1 MAFEAEHARIKA
13 FATHTS
19 GLSDD
24 ADEAVRYVE
33 KHLGIGYDKGRMFF
47 TVVETAET
55 VRNALKSNYMHL
67 SEVAQKS
74 GTELGKAAEFYRTT
88 DEASAERLDGTY
100 R

>member
-1 MAFEAEHARIKA
+1 VTFEAEHERIKS
-13 FATHTS
+13 FATHVN

-55 VRNALKSNYMHL
+55 VRNTLKENYKHL

-74 GTELGKAAEFYRTT
+74 GTELSKAAAFYRTT
-88 DEASAERLDGTY
+88 DTASAERLDATY
-100 R
+100 Q

>member
-1 MAFEAEHARIKA
+1 MTFEAQHERIKA
-13 FATHTS
+13 FSTHVS

-24 ADEAVRYVE
+24 ADEAFNYVN

-55 VRNALKSNYMHL
+55 VRNALKENYKHL

-74 GTELGKAAEFYRTT
+74 GTELGKAADFYRTT